1 MRSESRNPSTGAV
14 FEAFMPE
21 TPRVMDF
28 YGFNN
33 YPMRLD
39 R

>member
-1 MRSESRNPSTGAV
+1 MRSKNRNTSIGAV

-33 YPMRLD
+33 YPIRLH

>member
-1 MRSESRNPSTGAV
+1 MRSESRNTSTGAV
-14 FEAFMPE
+14 FEAFMAE

-33 YPMRLD
+33 YLIRLGQ
-39 R
+39 